1 MYLLII
7 AIVLLLLYLLLGG
20 FSNIDS
26 KRIAGFIKSIR
37 WYLFSFLCFL
47 LGLWLLFSGKPYL
60 SWVAF
65 AGLLPMLKR
74 LLFGALYF
82 WGIKKVRDTLNNM
95 GNNMGG
101 GNSRGNRAGGGGS
114 NLRALRGTMPL
125 PRAEQLLGVTQ
136 DESEDEIITAYLKCK
151 KQVAKQYKDEPDI
164 KAQKIHELE
173 AARDRLLVKH

>member
-26 KRIAGFIKSIR
+26 KRISGFIKSIR

-47 LGLWLLFSGKPYL
+47 FGLWLLFSGKPYL

-74 LLFGALYF
+74 LLLGALYF
-82 WGIKKVRDTLNNM
+82 WGIKKIRDSINNT
-95 GNNMGG
+95 MGG
-101 GNSRGNRAGGGGS
+101 GNPRGNRAGGGS
-114 NLRALRGTMPL
+114 NLRALRGTMTL

-136 DESEDEIITAYLKCK
+136 DDTEDAIITAYLKCK
-151 KQVAKQYKDEPDI
+151 KASG
-164 KAQKIHELE
+164 E
-173 AARDRLLVKH
+173 AI